1 MKVGYPLVV
10 HREHVFDRAMPV
22 ERDLGGDLLARI
34 DHSTLDIVFPGGAS
48 TIRFT
53 RKDRLVQIALRFAV
67 CRLGVDVS
75 FQPGVVALDVD
86 QAARQHAIDPNRWRL
101 ATGVCGA
108 WCPRRGRSFA
118 AGGECCTTASAALG
132 PRNRPCPQPLGQLC
146 SRCCDG
152 AASRSTT
159 VAAHLMGFS

>member
-1 MKVGYPLVV
+1 
-10 HREHVFDRAMPV
+10 MPV

-118 AGGECCTTASAALG
+118 AGGRVLHNCVGS
-132 PRNRPCPQPLGQLC
+132 PRPPQPTLPPAVGATVFEVLR
-146 SRCCDG
+146 RCG
-152 AASRSTT
+152 VT
-159 VAAHLMGFS
+159 